1 MTQGTPYTKADE
13 DTIRAEVAGS
23 KPGFREELI
32 LLINRMQ
39 LSDPRD
45 VALGSLMLACLTS
58 FETAVRAA
66 VRESSR
72 A

>member
-1 MTQGTPYTKADE
+1 M
-13 DTIRAEVAGS
+13 AGS
-23 KPGFREELI
+23 KLGFREELI

-58 FETAVRAA
+58 YETAVREGVRAA
-66 VRESSR
+66 AAREGSP